1 MLHFPRFKNITN
13 IVEFSQEYLRN
24 TLINLEK
31 YDEAETHIY
40 NCSES
45 GAGMGSPILA
55 ALIKK
60 KKNTSGWLKHQAF
73 IYVSS
78 GVWEV
83 QNQDCSWLLVDF

>member
-1 MLHFPRFKNITN
+1 M
-13 IVEFSQEYLRN
+13 
-24 TLINLEK
+24 INLEK

-60 KKNTSGWLKHQAF
+60 KKNSGLLKHQAF

-78 GVWEV
+78 GVWV
-83 QNQDCSWLLVDF
+83 VKDQDCSWLLADF

>member
-1 MLHFPRFKNITN
+1 MT
-13 IVEFSQEYLRN
+13 
-24 TLINLEK
+24 NLEK

-40 NCSES
+40 NCPES

-60 KKNTSGWLKHQAF
+60 KKTKKNTNGCLKHQAF
-73 IYVSS
+73 TSVSS

-83 QNQDCSWLLVDF
+83 QDQDCSWLLIDF